1 LRNLAEL
8 QIGESLEDVQLKP
21 VSRLDLIKYAG
32 ASGDYN
38 PIHTID
44 EEAKKAGLP
53 GIIAHGMWTMGN
65 LAKLFTPYYEEG
77 FIQDYTIR
85 FKGMVFLNDVITL
98 KATLDETSENKM
110 NFKVIAVNQAGNE
123 VIKGSVLF
131 HKYDKGK
138 GFAIAK
144 QGLKEYR

>member
-1 LRNLAEL
+1 MSSLAEL
-8 QIGESLEDVQLKP
+8 KVGEALKEIQLGP
-21 VSRLDLIKYAG
+21 VDRITLIKYAG

-65 LAKLFTPYYEEG
+65 LAKLFTEFYEEG

-85 FKGMVFLNDVITL
+85 FKGMVFLNDVVTL
-98 KATLDETSENKM
+98 QAELAEENE
-110 NFKVIAVNQAGNE
+110 NILTFKVRAVNQNGNE
-123 VIKGSVLF
+123 VIKGDVLY
-131 HKYDKGK
+131 HRY
-138 GFAIAK
+138 AS
-144 QGLKEYR
+144 

>member
-1 LRNLAEL
+1 MSSLAEL
-8 QIGESLEDVQLKP
+8 KVGESLKEVQLDP
-21 VSRLDLIKYAG
+21 VDRITLIKYAG

-65 LAKLFTPYYEEG
+65 LAKLFTEFYEEG

-85 FKGMVFLNDVITL
+85 FKGMVFLNDVVTL
-98 KATLDETSENKM
+98 QAELAEENE
-110 NFKVIAVNQAGNE
+110 NILRFNVRAVNQNGNE
-123 VIKGSVLF
+123 VIKGDVLY
-131 HKYDKGK
+131 HRY
-138 GFAIAK
+138 AS
-144 QGLKEYR
+144 

>member
-1 LRNLAEL
+1 MTKISKLKVGEL
-8 QIGESLEDVQLKP
+8 LPEIKLSP

-77 FIQDYTIR
+77 FIRDYFVR
-85 FKGMVFLNDVITL
+85 FQSMVFLDDVITL
-98 KATLDETSENKM
+98 KATVKEKEEKKLRFAVS
-110 NFKVIAVNQAGNE
+110 AVNQNGKE
-123 VIKGSVLF
+123 VAKGEAIFSV
-131 HKYDKGK
+131 Y
-138 GFAIAK
+138 
-144 QGLKEYR
+144 

>member
-1 LRNLAEL
+1 LKSLTDL
-8 QIGESLEDVQLKP
+8 KIGEALEVVQLNP

-65 LAKLFTPYYEEG
+65 LSKLFTSYYEEG
-77 FIQDYTIR
+77 FIQDFSIR
-85 FKGMVFLNDVITL
+85 FQGMVFLNDVITL
-98 KATLDETSENKM
+98 KATLEKKIGDKLRFN
-110 NFKVIAVNQAGNE
+110 VQALNQNGNE
-123 VIKGSVLF
+123 VLKGEVVFSQF
-131 HKYDKGK
+131 
-138 GFAIAK
+138 
-144 QGLKEYR
+144 

>member
-1 LRNLAEL
+1 MKKIAEL
-8 QIGESLEDVQLKP
+8 QIGDSLENVQLNP

-65 LAKLFTPYYEEG
+65 LAKLFTSYYEEG
-77 FIQDYTIR
+77 FIQDYSVR

-98 KATLDETSENKM
+98 TATLKEKMGNKLRF
-110 NFKVIAVNQAGNE
+110 NVLAVNQNGNE
-123 VIKGSVLF
+123 VLKGEVLF
-131 HKYDKGK
+131 KTFTGTDIH
-138 GFAIAK
+138 
-144 QGLKEYR
+144 

>member
-1 LRNLAEL
+1 MTKLAALQVGDSLKKIEL
-8 QIGESLEDVQLKP
+8 PP

-65 LAKLFTPYYEEG
+65 LAKLFTPYVEQG
-77 FIQDYTIR
+77 FIQDYSVR
-85 FKGMVFLNDVITL
+85 FKGMVFLGDVITL
-98 KATLDETSENKM
+98 HATLTEKTD
-110 NFKVIAVNQAGNE
+110 NQLRFRVSATNQNGNE
-123 VIKGSVLF
+123 VI
-131 HKYDKGK
+131 
-138 GFAIAK
+138 
-144 QGLKEYR
+144 QGEVVFSLYEKISIP